1 MKYFLTPALLGI
13 LALSSSFAADW
24 SLKETPNDHL
34 DVLQDGKVVARFMT
48 AYDKSTPA
56 RLNETY
62 KPYLHIFDA
71 EGTAPITKGAGG
83 DFTHHRGIFEGWM
96 KIGVNG
102 RTYDRWHMKG
112 GEQIHQKF
120 LAQKADAKGASFTS
134 LVKWNGEGDEAILED
149 ERTFTF
155 LPAPAPYYAVVDV
168 TTKIKALAGDTTL
181 DGDPEH
187 SGLQFRPAQEVDR
200 SKTTYIYAKE
210 KADVHKDVD
219 YPWFGETF
227 SLNGKSYSVVYL
239 NHPENP
245 KEARISAYRDY
256 GRFGVFFKTS
266 IPKGETLTL
275 KVRFLIAQ
283 GELPT
288 AEAIQK
294 SWNAYTGKN
303 EPTPAFTLKPAEMA
317 KPAAP
322 KPAAPDKP
330 KDAPVK

>member
-1 MKYFLTPALLGI
+1 MKSFLSAALLG
-13 LALSSSFAADW
+13 LLSLNTTFAADW
-24 SLKETPNDHL
+24 SLKETPNAHL
-34 DVLQDGKVVARFMT
+34 DVLQDGKIVARFMT

-56 RLNETY
+56 RLTETY
-62 KPYLHIFDA
+62 KPYLHIFDTD
-71 EGTAPITKGAGG
+71 GTAPITKGIGG
-83 DFTHHRGIFEGWM
+83 DFPHHRGIFEGWM

-102 RTYDRWHMKG
+102 KTYDRWHMKG
-112 GEQIHQKF
+112 GEQVHQKF
-120 LAQKADAKGASFTS
+120 LEQKAGANGASFTS
-134 LVKWNGEGDEAILED
+134 LVKWNGEGDEVILED

-168 TTKIKALAGDTTL
+168 TTKIKAVAGDTTL

-210 KADVHKDVD
+210 KADAHKDLD

-227 SLNGKSYSVVYL
+227 FLNGKSYSVVYL

-245 KEARISAYRDY
+245 KGARISAYRDY
-256 GRFGVFFKTS
+256 GRFGAFFKTA
-266 IPKGETLTL
+266 IPKGETATL

-283 GELPT
+283 GELPA
-288 AEAIQK
+288 AEAIQQ

-303 EPTPAFTLKPAEMA
+303 EPAPAFTLKPAEAAKPA

-322 KPAAPDKP
+322 KPATSAT
-330 KDAPVK
+330 PVK